1 MNTLTT
7 NDYLKAKIELR
18 EIIIEECGEKYYYDM
33 MTQRIA
39 FIHDVLKKT
48 QDAFNMDSDEFRE
61 YLRFIIA
68 NETYESEEEMLEE
81 FMLMDI
87 ALDTLT

>member
-1 MNTLTT
+1 MNTPTT

-18 EIIIEECGEKYYYDM
+18 EIIIEECGEEYYYNV
-33 MTQRIA
+33 MTQRTA
-39 FIHDVLKKT
+39 FIHEVLKKT
-48 QDAFNMDSDEFRE
+48 QDTFNMDSDEFRE

-68 NETYESEEEMLEE
+68 NEEYESEEAMLEE
-81 FMLMDI
+81 FMLMDM